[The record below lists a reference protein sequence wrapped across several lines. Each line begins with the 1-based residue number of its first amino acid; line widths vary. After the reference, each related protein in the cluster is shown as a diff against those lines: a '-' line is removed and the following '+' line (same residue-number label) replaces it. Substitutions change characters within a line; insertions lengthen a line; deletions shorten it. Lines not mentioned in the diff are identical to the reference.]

1 MTGPDLDPRRSDA
14 ARRVAEGAAQ
24 WAAVRDAAFAREV
37 DALLT
42 DLFPEEESRG

>member
-1 MTGPDLDPRRSDA
+1 MNARLADA
-14 ARRVAEGAAQ
+14 VAQ

-37 DALLT
+37 DTLLA